1 MQAIHFS
8 SMRIEIEKSVSSQ
21 PASQS
26 VFYFFML
33 LDDKIDDCLI
43 FVLILLVGG
52 EIKYIVYILS
62 RFKWKT
68 GT

>member
-33 LDDKIDDCLI
+33 LDDGNQSID
-43 FVLILLVGG
+43 
-52 EIKYIVYILS
+52 
-62 RFKWKT
+62 RFAKRNKNIMT
-68 GT
+68 K

>member
-33 LDDKIDDCLI
+33 LDMILVFICGDRVKISFQKRRTIYLC
-43 FVLILLVGG
+43 
-52 EIKYIVYILS
+52 
-62 RFKWKT
+62 
-68 GT
+68 